1 MHGRGDAAA
10 EPGLA
15 DADRAVIGL
24 DLDQERAAPRLH
36 PGGAGVR
43 RLALVRQRDGADI
56 LDFIANLRSPRDAK
70 SHCICIG
77 GVKSPLATV
86 WRAGRECGSGN
97 ISTQYLLR
105 VGRSARSVIHTV
117 ILMMS
122 SGVPPA
128 VSITRRT
135 LANIA
140 AHCASRSSG
149 TLPVAG
155 SAPEIA
161 PETTNGPRRLAL
173 GIGLTCRAPATSMLR
188 RFSMIASSQP
198 TRRDDRDA
206 ALEGQLGE
214 LEVYGVIVMSPTIPA
229 QSWSEQMSL

>member
-1 MHGRGDAAA
+1 MGPACS
-10 EPGLA
+10 
-15 DADRAVIGL
+15 
-24 DLDQERAAPRLH
+24 
-36 PGGAGVR
+36 GVR
-43 RLALVRQRDGADI
+43 SGQSPITAI
-56 LDFIANLRSPRDAK
+56 RS
-70 SHCICIG
+70 HWICIG

-105 VGRSARSVIHTV
+105 IGLSARSVIHTV
-117 ILMMS
+117 ILTMS
-122 SGVPPA
+122 SVVPPA
-128 VSITRRT
+128 VSMTRRT

-140 AHCASRSSG
+140 AHCWSRSSG

-161 PETTNGPRRLAL
+161 PDTTNGPRRLAL

-198 TRRDDRDA
+198 DQIARMIGSRQRGGNRARSGRDLDGPDHSGPVVVGA
-206 ALEGQLGE
+206 GE
-214 LEVYGVIVMSPTIPA
+214 LVGTRLFGDE
-229 QSWSEQMSL
+229 EQILPFTWLNDELGNV